1 MPEMST
7 RAGGVV
13 PGTLW
18 CWGGNDE
25 GQLGDGSTDEHL
37 APTLIG
43 SANDWKAVSAGSE
56 HTCGVRGRGTL
67 WCWGENSSGQLGID
81 DSESPSVP
89 TQVGS
94 ASDWRAVSAGSEH
107 TCGVRG
113 EGTLWCWGENEA
125 GQLGNDSTR
134 DRSEPTQ
141 VGSRTDWLA
150 VAGAV
155 THTCGLRGQGTLWCW
170 GANDAGQLGDDS
182 TRDRSEPT
190 QVGSQTDWVAVA
202 GAATHTCGV
211 RSGGTMWCWGDNTGG
226 KLGDGTTT
234 DRRTPTRI
242 GIETDWVD
250 VDAGG
255 DHTLGLRRGAE
266 QPNVVFVMADDMRP
280 DEMTRVADL
289 KPGGG
294 FDWIRD
300 HGTQFERLW
309 STDNL
314 CCPGR
319 VTALTGQTPYN
330 HGAFGIGFVDLR
342 NSLPLW
348 LQRAGYCTGFTGK
361 IMNGY
366 VEDNPR
372 PAGWTYWEPLTD
384 ENWTSEDAYVIERRD
399 GSVWQ
404 PGTFVTD
411 HLAAVSEAQLDDCLD
426 SGDPAFV
433 ALWPRAPHI
442 YSEPEADYADVEVPW
457 ANSDP
462 SFNEVDIS
470 DKPAWFQSLHANR
483 NPNLANAARAWTNIR
498 VRTLLSVDDAV
509 RSLLDDLEARGE
521 LENTLVVLTSDN
533 GYLMGEHRVFQRKE
547 YAFEAAQPTAWI
559 AGPGFRSG
567 ATSRCVRHQPRP
579 RPDDRRDHRRH
590 QWVDHGRPF
599 HPGRA
604 RGAGPRP

>member
-1 MPEMST
+1 MS
-7 RAGGVV
+7 AGDGHTCGRRGA
-13 PGTLW
+13 GTLW

-25 GQLGDGSTDEHL
+25 GQLGDDSTDEHL
-37 APTLIG
+37 APTRIG

-67 WCWGENSSGQLGID
+67 WCWGQNSSGQLGID
-81 DSESPSVP
+81 DSGSRSVP

-94 ASDWRAVSAGSEH
+94 ASDWRAVTTGAEH

-125 GQLGNDSTR
+125 EQLGNDSTR

-141 VGSRTDWLA
+141 IGSRTDWLA

-242 GIETDWVD
+242 GSETDWVD

-300 HGTQFERLW
+300 HGTQFEKTW

-372 PAGWTYWEPLTD
+372 PPGWTYWEPLTD

-433 ALWPRAPHI
+433 APWPRAPHI

-470 DKPAWFQSLHANR
+470 DKPAWFQTTSCEPEPEPR
-483 NPNLANAARAWTNIR
+483 E
-498 VRTLLSVDDAV
+498 
-509 RSLLDDLEARGE
+509 RSAGLDE
-521 LENTLVVLTSDN
+521 
-533 GYLMGEHRVFQRKE
+533 
-547 YAFEAAQPTAWI
+547 
-559 AGPGFRSG
+559 
-567 ATSRCVRHQPRP
+567 
-579 RPDDRRDHRRH
+579 
-590 QWVDHGRPF
+590 
-599 HPGRA
+599 HPGA
-604 RGAGPRP
+604 DAPERG